1 MVKVIIIIVEKQ
13 IIWARRDYVTKYYWS
28 IQQSTLDEK

>member
-13 IIWARRDYVTKYYWS
+13 IIWARRDYVTKYF
-28 IQQSTLDEK
+28 